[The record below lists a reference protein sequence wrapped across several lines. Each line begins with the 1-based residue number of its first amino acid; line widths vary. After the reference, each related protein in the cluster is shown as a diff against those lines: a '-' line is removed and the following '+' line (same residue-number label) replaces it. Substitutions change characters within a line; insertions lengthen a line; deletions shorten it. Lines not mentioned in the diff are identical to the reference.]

1 MDGQIKNT
9 IRRIK
14 NRKKIE
20 IEKKQHNKANDK

>member
-14 NRKKIE
+14 NRKKNRNR
-20 IEKKQHNKANDK
+20 KKTTQQSK